1 MLNQEFKNESITSII
16 RKRAL
21 QDKVAL
27 ICDDGQL
34 TYSDLLALV
43 DTYAGKLH
51 FLGVKR
57 HTKVVTLLSNGLAMT
72 AIMLAIADIGA
83 TLVPLNPE
91 YKNSQVLQA
100 IQSSAAEFIIHEQDL
115 LLQHTTNKIDLRH
128 FEHVPYQEY
137 TPSGRAEDMY
147 ILTMTSG
154 STGNPKPIIFSQQTK
169 ITRAFGAQ
177 QLYGLSVQD
186 TILCATPQYH
196 SLAQRLTLLP
206 LLMGATCYLLKGFSP
221 QSWLNAIEQGQ
232 VTFTIAV
239 SSQLV
244 SVLPF
249 LAKHDHAI
257 KSLKRIVS
265 SSSPIEKEYKEQL
278 IELLSCPIHECYG
291 ASEVGTVSDFDAS
304 CERYK
309 IASVGRIVPQA
320 EVVIRDS
327 NAKPMNK
334 NEVGEITV
342 KSSTAFLGYFD
353 KPELTELAVKEGY
366 FYTGDLGSIDEDG
379 FLYFRGRKKDII
391 ISGGIN
397 IYPEDIETVVNNF
410 HGVKESVV
418 FAVNSPRLGEVA
430 AVAFVSE
437 SQIKSKEIRKW
448 CTQHLAAHQVP
459 LFFIKVD
466 ELPKTGLGKVKRNEC
481 KQKYA
486 TELEAKAA
494 LLL

>member
-1 MLNQEFKNESITSII
+1 MNKKFKNENITSII

-51 FLGVKR
+51 FLGIKR

-91 YKNSQVLQA
+91 YKNNQVVQA
-100 IQSSAAEFIIHEQDL
+100 IQSSGAEFIIHEQDL
-115 LLQHTTNKIDLRH
+115 LLQHSINKIDIRH

-137 TPSGRAEDMY
+137 IRSGRAEDMY

-177 QLYGLSVQD
+177 QLYGLSARD

-244 SVLPF
+244 SILPF

-257 KSLKRIVS
+257 KSLRRIVS
-265 SSSPIEKEYKEQL
+265 SSSPIEKKYKEQL

-309 IASVGRIVPQA
+309 ISSVGRIVPQA

-327 NAKPMNK
+327 NANPLNK

-342 KSSTAFLGYFD
+342 KSSTSFLGYFE
-353 KPELTELAVKEGY
+353 KPELTNEAIKDGF
-366 FYTGDLGSIDEDG
+366 FYTGDLGYMDDDG
-379 FLYFRGRKKDII
+379 YLYFKGRKKDII

-397 IYPEDIETVVNNF
+397 IYPEDIE
-410 HGVKESVV
+410 SVV
-418 FAVNSPRLGEVA
+418 GTFNDVVESAAFPIPSSHFGEIT
-430 AVAFVSE
+430 AVAFVAKTKVA
-437 SQIKSKEIRKW
+437 IKEMRKW
-448 CTQHLAAHQVP
+448 CSNHLAAHQVP
-459 LFFIKVD
+459 IFFIQVE
-466 ELPKTGLGKVKRNEC
+466 ELPKTALGKIQRNQC
-481 KQKYA
+481 QSIFGSKF
-486 TELEAKAA
+486 AKKAKSIK
-494 LLL
+494 L